1 MPNNLFMW
9 TLQNYLHKI
18 SKIYKYVI
26 KTETVIMAFK
36 YKIIVYNEYNF
47 IFMMTSYFKNKLP

>member
-36 YKIIVYNEYNF
+36 YKIIVYNEYNPR
-47 IFMMTSYFKNKLP
+47 ISYL